1 LQDWIDQLH
10 QIAEQLNPYNTGN
23 QVLYYGW
30 LVVYTFTWVAVWR
43 STRPWFRFLCFLVN
57 QLFSVGI
64 LLSTILTIAFIIS
77 FWRESLAVFVAT
89 AAISLF
95 LFRRR
100 RQH

>member
-1 LQDWIDQLH
+1 LEDWTVHLRE
-10 QIAEQLNPYNTGN
+10 IAEQLNPYNTGN

-30 LVVYTFTWVAVWR
+30 LIVYTFTWVAIWR
-43 STRPWFRFLCFLVN
+43 STRPWLRFLCFLVN

-64 LLSTILTIAFIIS
+64 LLSTVLTVAFIIS
-77 FWRESLAVFVAT
+77 FWKESLAVFVAT
-89 AAISLF
+89 AALSLL

>member
-1 LQDWIDQLH
+1 MHDWTDQLR

-30 LVVYTFTWVAVWR
+30 LIVYTFTWVAIWR
-43 STRPWFRFLCFLVN
+43 STKPWLRFLCFLVN

-64 LLSTILTIAFIIS
+64 LLSTILTITFIIS
-77 FWRESLAVFVAT
+77 FWKESLAAFVAT

-100 RQH
+100 RPH

>member
-1 LQDWIDQLH
+1 MQDWIDQLH

>member
-1 LQDWIDQLH
+1 LQEWIDQLH
-10 QIAEQLNPYNTGN
+10 EIAEQLNPYNTGN

-64 LLSTILTIAFIIS
+64 LLSTVLTIAFIIS
-77 FWRESLAVFVAT
+77 FWRESLALFVAT

-95 LFRRR
+95 LFRHR